1 MKPVDRDKN
10 RSIYCRL
17 LCKTITNLNASVM
30 GTYHFLPVRSSSSSF
45 IHPLAS
51 VSLKLYH
58 LNYMCKDSILM
69 RFQGKLSRSMKRGQ
83 MSVCSQVFTKF
94 LAGDKLQISIC
105 IWLG

>member
-1 MKPVDRDKN
+1 MQNNYGIWQV
-10 RSIYCRL
+10 L
-17 LCKTITNLNASVM
+17 LNASVM

-51 VSLKLYH
+51 VPLKLYH
-58 LNYMCKDSILM
+58 LNYICKDSILM

-94 LAGDKLQISIC
+94 QQTSYIYLYLVRVDP
-105 IWLG
+105 

>member
-1 MKPVDRDKN
+1 MQNNYGIWQV
-10 RSIYCRL
+10 L
-17 LCKTITNLNASVM
+17 LNASVM

-83 MSVCSQVFTKF
+83 MSVCSQVFKN
-94 LAGDKLQISIC
+94 SS
-105 IWLG
+105 LGTNFKYLFVSG